1 MLDFQS
7 VLLMTLIVPISY
19 IILAILMG
27 KRRISKIFDVFLNAL
42 EVYISTLVCVYLGGS
57 IIKSVIK
64 NGSVLSWMICSPF
77 IIGFFFVFLNSL
89 IKSIESDFGFEE
101 NVYKTIIKIRNS
113 IIAIVG
119 VILIVFVMCF
129 IAYGFISN
137 GDYLMLICTE
147 ILLLIGLLI
156 ILKVVMHDI
165 FQVEIKMPEKLLG
178 LIGCIDLLII
188 ILLNLI

>member
-1 MLDFQS
+1 ME
-7 VLLMTLIVPISY
+7 T
-19 IILAILMG
+19 
-27 KRRISKIFDVFLNAL
+27 KRREPRPKQYDEQVINIGTI
-42 EVYISTLVCVYLGGS
+42 EP
-57 IIKSVIK
+57 IIPNIK
-64 NGSVLSWMICSPF
+64 PSNINGNLILRLDAPT
-77 IIGFFFVFLNSL
+77 SL
-89 IKSIESDFGFEE
+89 IIWISLFLE
-101 NVYKTIIKIRNS
+101 KI
-113 IIAIVG
+113 